1 MPWCPATVSNL
12 VTATLAGTGS
22 ANTQKI
28 VLQCSDA
35 NADSSVAAKVAS
47 NYRGGG
53 KTDWFLPSKD
63 ELGLLFE
70 ARATFGPVQS
80 GFAYWSSSQDSPL
93 LSWSLDFDSGVLSAE
108 VNGFDRYVRPIRAFG

>member
-1 MPWCPATVSNL
+1 
-12 VTATLAGTGS
+12 LAGSGS

-28 VLQCSDA
+28 VSQCSDS

-70 ARATFGPVQS
+70 ARVAFGPVQS
-80 GFAYWSSSQDSPL
+80 GIAYWSSSPL
-93 LSWSLDFDSGVLSAE
+93 LSWSLDFNSGALNADE
-108 VNGFDRYVRPIRAFG
+108 IGIDRYVRPIRAFG

>member
-1 MPWCPATVSNL
+1 VPWCPALLSSL
-12 VTATLAGTGS
+12 VTETSAGTGS

-93 LSWSLDFDSGVLSAE
+93 LSWSLDFNSGVFSSE
-108 VNGFDRYVRPIRAFG
+108 VNGIDLYVRPIRAFG